1 MDIRIGQGID
11 VHQFAEGR
19 KCVIG
24 GVEIPHTMGLLGHSD
39 ADVLIHAVMD
49 SILGAIGK
57 RDIGTLFPN
66 TDASFKGADSCS
78 LLRHV
83 WSVAT
88 ESGWKVGN
96 LDVTVLAE
104 APKIG
109 PHVASM
115 QSRLAEIL
123 DSEVARIAIKATTTE
138 SLGFV
143 GREEGVAAFAV
154 ILLKR
159 D

>member
-19 KCVIG
+19 RCVLG
-24 GVEIPHTMGLLGHSD
+24 GVEIPHTKGLLGHSD

-66 TDASFKGADSCS
+66 TDASLKDADSCS
-78 LLRHV
+78 LLKQV
-83 WSVAT
+83 WNVAK
-88 ESGWKVGN
+88 ESGWKMSN

-104 APKIG
+104 APRIA

-115 QSRLAEIL
+115 QSRLAELL
-123 DSEVARIAIKATTTE
+123 DSDTSRIAIKATTTE
-138 SLGFV
+138 SMGFV
-143 GREEGVAAFAV
+143 GRQEGVAAFAV
-154 ILLKR
+154 ILLQR
-159 D
+159 Y